1 MDKSQIAKL
10 LAKFPVKTLTTGN
23 IRTCPARLSYPN
35 IFEKSKSTDDGF
47 KSTYGATLL
56 FPKGA
61 DLTILREA
69 AKAAA
74 IDEFGSKGTT
84 GLKLPFRDQAE
95 KEGKAGYEAG
105 AFFFRANSEMQ
116 PGILGPDGRP
126 LTDPTALYPGC
137 WCLATVR
144 PFAYSNRQKGVAFG
158 LQNIAK
164 IADDDSFGG
173 VPAAAADEFAD
184 VLEGAAATKEM
195 FGAESNNYDFG

>member
-1 MDKSQIAKL
+1 MDASQISKL
-10 LAKFPVKTLTTGN
+10 LAKFPVKELSTGN

-35 IFEKSKSTDDGF
+35 IFEKSKASDDGF
-47 KSTYGATLL
+47 KSSYGATLL

-61 DLTILREA
+61 DLSILRDA
-69 AKAAA
+69 AKKAA
-74 IDEFGSKGTT
+74 IDEFGSKAT
-84 GLKLPFRDQAE
+84 GLKLPFRDQGE
-95 KEGKAGYEAG
+95 KEGKAGYVAG

-126 LTDPTALYPGC
+126 LTDPTKLYAGC

-164 IADDDSFGG
+164 IADDDCFGG
-173 VPAAAADEFAD
+173 MPAAAADEFAD